1 MKIAMAALA
10 GALLVGGGG
19 YAIAQQDLHQMVK
32 SIITDTVDGSEK
44 LVGRLR
50 SGELE
55 EGESDEFSIRIDP
68 TKEYAV
74 YSSCDFD
81 CYDLDL
87 AIVDEDGDDIDFDYE
102 DDDVPIVMV
111 EPGESGDRLNI
122 RIDMEGCDEDVC
134 IWAVGVYE
142 QP

>member
-1 MKIAMAALA
+1 MTIRMTALA
-10 GALLVGGGG
+10 VILACAGGG
-19 YAIAQQDLHQMVK
+19 YAVAQQDLHAVVK
-32 SIITDTVDGSEK
+32 SIITDTVDDDEI

-55 EGESDEFSIRIDP
+55 EGESEEFSIRIDP
-68 TKEYAV
+68 DKEYMV

-87 AIVDEDGDDIDFDYE
+87 AIVDEDGDDIDTDYE
-102 DDDVPIVMV
+102 DDDVPIISV
-111 EPGESGDRLNI
+111 EADESGDRLNI

-134 IWAVGVYE
+134 VWAVGVYE

>member
-1 MKIAMAALA
+1 MKIGMAALA
-10 GALLVGGGG
+10 GALVIAGGG
-19 YAIAQQDLHQMVK
+19 YAIAQQDLHAVVK
-32 SIITDTVDGSEK
+32 SIISDTADDNEK
-44 LVGRLR
+44 LVGNLR

-68 TKEYAV
+68 GKEYAI

-87 AIVDEDGDDIDFDYE
+87 AIVDEDGDDIDVDYE

-111 EPGESGDRLNI
+111 EAGESGDRLNI

-134 IWAVGVYE
+134 VWAVGVYE